1 MQKGM
6 GPGQLSA
13 LHPTEPERVLIAQEN
28 PRVVD
33 VTSLWRLKHNV
44 LKLFPVGV
52 ESLVPNCS
60 GISGGGEVFTLLLS
74 YL

>member
-33 VTSLWRLKHNV
+33 VTSL
-44 LKLFPVGV
+44 
-52 ESLVPNCS
+52 
-60 GISGGGEVFTLLLS
+60 
-74 YL
+74 